1 MSIGH
6 THEKTST
13 YFGHIAII
21 RDHCEFNSIFQVI
34 SQNISP
40 MFFLS
45 LDFICT
51 QVGHALLVDEAIAKE
66 GKEKLKP

>member
-1 MSIGH
+1 
-6 THEKTST
+6 
-13 YFGHIAII
+13 
-21 RDHCEFNSIFQVI
+21 
-34 SQNISP
+34 